1 MMIWVLEVACLGLE
15 INLQAAAELRWIGNR
30 VRDVQ
35 ELYGN
40 GAGDF
45 VLF

>member
-1 MMIWVLEVACLGLE
+1 MIWVLEVACLGLE
-15 INLQAAAELRWIGNR
+15 MSLQAAAELRWIGNG
-30 VRDVQ
+30 VRDVL
-35 ELYGN
+35 ELYGK